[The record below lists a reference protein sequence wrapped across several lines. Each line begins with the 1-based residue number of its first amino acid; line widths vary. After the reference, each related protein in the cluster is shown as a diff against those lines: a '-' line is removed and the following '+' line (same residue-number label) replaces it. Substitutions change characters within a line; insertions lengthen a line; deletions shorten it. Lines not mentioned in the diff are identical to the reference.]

1 VSIRFDAVIDDDF
14 EGGPMKLAL
23 IGLALSAAL
32 VAAAPSVGAGT
43 PIVARALG
51 VGTVKTPFT
60 VKAKPGSMIVESIT
74 IKPGGNFGW
83 HTHGSAVAVVITG
96 GTLTVFDPSVS
107 NCAPF
112 KVSKGQSF
120 VEPAGH
126 LHLARNDGAKPVTL
140 YAIYLGVPKGV
151 QPNIPGTQP
160 SGCNA

>member
-1 VSIRFDAVIDDDF
+1 
-14 EGGPMKLAL
+14 MKLAL
-23 IGLALSAAL
+23 LGLAAAAAL
-32 VAAAPSVGAGT
+32 VVAGPSVGAGA
-43 PIVARALG
+43 PIVAKALA
-51 VGTVKTPFT
+51 VGTAKTPFT
-60 VKAKPGSMIVESIT
+60 VKATAGSMIVESIT

-83 HTHGSAVAVVITG
+83 HTHGSAVAVVITR

-126 LHLARNDGAKPVTL
+126 LHLARNDGTKPVTL
-140 YAIYLGVPKGV
+140 YAFYLGVPKGV
-151 QPNIPGTQP
+151 QPNKPGTQP

>member
-1 VSIRFDAVIDDDF
+1 
-14 EGGPMKLAL
+14 
-23 IGLALSAAL
+23 
-32 VAAAPSVGAGT
+32 VGAGT

-60 VKAKPGSMIVESIT
+60 VKAKPGSMIVDSIT

-140 YAIYLGVPKGV
+140 YAVYLGVPKGV
-151 QPNIPGTQP
+151 QPHMPGTQP
-160 SGCNA
+160 RVATPESSDTASSARGPHVRALWRAFSGAPGASAA